1 MPHCH
6 LLLSME
12 DEFKPTVERVDD
24 LVWAR
29 IPEEPKPDDPEERKI
44 FLRELHRCVLRH
56 MIHARCRKNDKKVET
71 AYCQKGAKE
80 NWRMCC
86 KRFPK
91 PYSEFTTVGEGN
103 YYTLARPRD
112 GPVVHKNAYGD
123 VDVPHD
129 CQWVVAYNPTLLLA
143 LDAHVNV
150 EVVSSPLTIK
160 YCFKYIFKGEFGR
173 FLNCF

>member
-1 MPHCH
+1 
-6 LLLSME
+6 
-12 DEFKPTVERVDD
+12 
-24 LVWAR
+24 
-29 IPEEPKPDDPEERKI
+29 
-44 FLRELHRCVLRH
+44 
-56 MIHARCRKNDKKVET
+56 
-71 AYCQKGAKE
+71 
-80 NWRMCC
+80 MCC

-160 YCFKYIFKGEFGR
+160 YCFKYIFKGEFVR
-173 FLNCF
+173 FLDCF